1 MVVFLPMNNIVY
13 GYLVLKN
20 SKYRTHGVIEFF
32 ETKNSNYLFYQY
44 ILNSKTMTQETF
56 DKAQEI
62 KSEIYTLKSLIKGL
76 NSVMKKEDYLPD
88 CLAEIDTLDTSARIS
103 QAIEYTMQD
112 IIVYAEARIN
122 RLNKTFK
129 AL

>member
-1 MVVFLPMNNIVY
+1 
-13 GYLVLKN
+13 
-20 SKYRTHGVIEFF
+20 
-32 ETKNSNYLFYQY
+32 
-44 ILNSKTMTQETF
+44 MTQETF

-88 CLAEIDTLDTSARIS
+88 CLAEIDTLDTSTRIYR
-103 QAIEYTMQD
+103 AIKCEIHSILVD
-112 IIVYAEARIN
+112 AEIKIN
-122 RLNKTFK
+122 AINKAFK